1 MRTKDEPLVCYVYSE
16 LHTIT
21 WENTKQA
28 IDAEVSGVIG
38 EQQQLPVRPV
48 PALC

>member
-1 MRTKDEPLVCYVYSE
+1 MHTKNEPLECCVYSE
-16 LHTIT
+16 LHTVT
-21 WENTKQA
+21 RKHTEQA
-28 IDAEVSGVIG
+28 IDAEVSSVVG